1 MKKTLAIVLL
11 ALLPATVFASSG
23 PGVILDKV
31 NIDPTN
37 KQQLQRGARIF
48 VNYCLSCHSASLMRY
63 ERVGTDLGIDA
74 KLVSENLMFTGGKVG
89 ELMTVATADD
99 DTKEWFGTVPPDLS
113 VIARARGVDWLYT
126 YMRTFYRDDSRH
138 TGTNNLV
145 FPDVGMPNVLW
156 ELQGI
161 QEPVIT
167 TVKDE
172 HTGIEHKEVTLELV
186 EPGLQTPK
194 EFDRTI
200 RDLVN
205 FLDYMGEPAKYER
218 RQLGTKVIIFLLVFL
233 VLAVLLKKEYWK
245 DIH

>member
-1 MKKTLAIVLL
+1 MKKYLVIALL
-11 ALLPATVFASSG
+11 ALAPAWVLAAG
-23 PGVILDKV
+23 GGVHLDKA

-37 KQQLQRGARIF
+37 KQSLQRGARIF
-48 VNYCLSCHSASLMRY
+48 VNYCLSCHSAALMRY
-63 ERVGTDLGIDA
+63 ERMGTDLGIDE

-89 ELMTVATADD
+89 ELMTVATAADD
-99 DTKEWFGTVPPDLS
+99 AKEWFGIVPPDLS

-126 YMRTFYRDDSRH
+126 YMRSFYRDDSRH
-138 TGTNNLV
+138 IGVNNLV

-167 TVKDE
+167 TVKGHDG
-172 HTGIEHKEVTLELV
+172 TEHKVVKLELS
-186 EPGLQTPK
+186 ESGLQTPK
-194 EFDRTI
+194 EFDRTV

-205 FLDYMGEPAKYER
+205 FLDYMGEPAKYDR
-218 RQLGTKVIIFLLVFL
+218 RQLGTRVILFLLVFL
-233 VLAVLLKKEYWK
+233 VLAYLLKRNYWK